1 MKICVFVA
9 LDEAQEDRIR
19 AAVAPHEVLFCG
31 PQAGGSAQMCGCS
44 DCQVIFGNTSP
55 AIIAGMEQLRWIQ
68 LDSTG
73 FGEFAAIKWPNDS
86 IQVTRLDGFYADPV
100 AESCLAGMMALLRGV
115 NRCAQLQGRREWVGR
130 ELRPELGLL
139 SDASV
144 VLFGF
149 GSINQRLAELLAAF
163 RCRVTSFGSDWTAD
177 QMDPCLQRA
186 DAVVCVAPGTPK
198 TDGVFHRERLS
209 LLPQTAIFIN
219 AGRGSVVDEAALN
232 EMLREGRLAGA
243 AIDVT
248 TTEPVPADHP
258 FWDCPNMILTQHT
271 AGGFAREA
279 DRKVEVFIAN
289 FKRFVDSK
297 PLEGIAN
304 IKRGY

>member
-1 MKICVFVA
+1 MKICATVA
-9 LDEAQEDRIR
+9 LNEAQKDRVR
-19 AAVAPHEVLFCG
+19 TAVAPHEVLFCG
-31 PQAGGSAQMCGCS
+31 PQADRSAPVCGGS
-44 DCQVIFGNTSP
+44 DCQIIFGNPSP
-55 AIIAGMEQLRWIQ
+55 AIIAGMKQLRWVQ
-68 LDSTG
+68 LESTG
-73 FGEFAAIKWPNDS
+73 FGEFAAIKWPSDS
-86 IQVTRLDGFYADPV
+86 TQVTRLDGFYADPV

-115 NRCAQLQGRREWVGR
+115 NRCAQLQGRREWVGK

-149 GSINQRLAELLAAF
+149 GPINQRLAELLSAF

-177 QMDPCLQRA
+177 EMDPCLRRA

-198 TDGVFHRERLS
+198 TDGVFHRERLG
-209 LLPQTAIFIN
+209 LLPRTAIFVN

-248 TTEPVPADHP
+248 TEEPLPAAHP
-258 FWDCPNMILTQHT
+258 FWDCPNMLLTQHT

-289 FKRFVDSK
+289 FKRFVSSQ
-297 PLEGIAN
+297 PLQGIADL
-304 IKRGY
+304 KRGY